1 MSSISVVQYSAAN
14 TSPKLMSNVLQQ
26 NSSLQNKM
34 DSGRR
39 EVIVVRKSTI
49 LPQRTGANRDDIL
62 ITNPARKKHNTCKT
76 SANNSQTVAVARRNA
91 RERNRVKQVNNGF
104 ANLRQHIPA
113 FVAAHF
119 ESSSGR
125 GGAKKLSK
133 VETLRMA
140 VEYIRSLEQLLAID
154 KSGDMSDYA
163 KTESVIKS
171 NMNSFE
177 FSEDDST
184 ELPAQDEYLKN
195 ATFEMISHYEDGEN
209 LDPLADEE
217 RIMSE
222 SSGPFDGQNV
232 EFKMNQDLSY
242 LNSIQSVASLSPGL
256 YSDQSLSP
264 SSMEKSDTNCFIP
277 VFKLNASS
285 PDSKLR
291 FSAFTSN
298 DLPVL
303 SLKTE
308 NDLKGDHKDNVIDVI
323 QWWEQQQ
330 HQPESIAS

>member
-1 MSSISVVQYSAAN
+1 MSSITVFN
-14 TSPKLMSNVLQQ
+14 TSPVKLNVLQQ
-26 NSSLQNKM
+26 NSNLQNKM
-34 DSGRR
+34 DNVARR
-39 EVIVVRKSTI
+39 DVIVMRKSTI
-49 LPQRTGANRDDIL
+49 SPPSTTKDDIL
-62 ITNPARKKHNTCKT
+62 ITNPARKKHNNCKT
-76 SANNSQTVAVARRNA
+76 TTTTSSSQTVAVARRNA

-119 ESSSGR
+119 ESNCGR

-140 VEYIRSLEQLLAID
+140 VEYIRSLEHLLAMD
-154 KSGDMSDYA
+154 KPSSTHEDISETG
-163 KTESVIKS
+163 VIKTS
-171 NMNSFE
+171 TLNSFD
-177 FSEDDST
+177 FSEDDNST
-184 ELPAQDEYLKN
+184 ELSQQDDYLK
-195 ATFEMISHYEDGEN
+195 ATTFEMITNYEDGEN
-209 LDPLADEE
+209 LDPLADEN
-217 RIMSE
+217 
-222 SSGPFDGQNV
+222 GAFDGQNV
-232 EFKMNQDLSY
+232 DFKMNQDLSY

-264 SSMEKSDTNCFIP
+264 SSLEKSDTNCFMP
-277 VFKLNASS
+277 VFKADSTS
-285 PDSKLR
+285 PDSKIR

-330 HQPESIAS
+330 QPESIPS